1 MEELNFVSKK
11 EDFCIKVNGIFSELS
26 NEEQLSLVEISS
38 NLNKASNCEIEPEL
52 KKSFLLLANI
62 CLPILNLESRNDH
75 PFQPVITSGNERSF
89 LPIDLNDEEKLCLS
103 SIIDE
108 NLPPILKARIADIL
122 WTYLKP
128 KNKKHSEIAIENYI
142 SMDVFKDFFQ
152 PDIYVFWERAVMLAK
167 QTKNGSLI
175 EKIKS
180 KLLHEINYPSTNWD
194 FHLLK
199 IIEIFVK
206 TDLAKELN
214 QDFAEKLLEKQKEFD
229 HKEQFHIV
237 KQYLEFSEK
246 LFQKSNNLDKKY
258 DCIALLAQATEN
270 YGDHRK
276 NESTIVANHFY
287 KMALQRYRQIPNS
300 YRNTLQID
308 QKLDTVQ
315 DKITQS
321 GLLITDELQLIST
334 KQMNI
339 SELQEQSIN
348 HVKDKQTAFESLLYF
363 SGVSSCNFES
373 IWKSTERYIQNSV
386 VSSLFG
392 ATSVSLDGRK
402 ISSIPPLAS
411 DGNNRDEVILKNT
424 IKNFGIHMHLAVEG
438 CILPALNQIQK
449 EHLFPKEFLI
459 QLCKLSAIVPD
470 KREILVA
477 NALYQGFGWDFRS
490 AIHLLAPQVENIVR
504 QLLKQNGLVTTHT
517 DQDGIENEMG
527 LSSLVNMDRAR
538 GILGD
543 DLWFELQAVFTDS
556 LSANLRNEVGHG
568 LLDDDTSNSRY
579 SVYAWWM
586 ILRLVVRNVI
596 PKS

>member
-1 MEELNFVSKK
+1 MDELNFLSKEETSTK
-11 EDFCIKVNGIFSELS
+11 IDEIFSELS
-26 NEEQLSLVEISS
+26 NEEKNSLFRIHS
-38 NLNKASNCEIEPEL
+38 IL
-52 KKSFLLLANI
+52 KNIATNETNTKLRKSLFLLSNI
-62 CLPILNLESRNDH
+62 CSPMIDLESRND
-75 PFQPVITSGNERSF
+75 PFQPFMTWGNKRSF
-89 LPIDLNDEEKLCLS
+89 LPIDLIDEEILYLS
-103 SIIDE
+103 SILDE
-108 NLPPILKARIADIL
+108 DFPPILKARIADIL
-122 WTYLKP
+122 WTYSKP

-142 SMDVFKDFFQ
+142 SMDVFDDFFE
-152 PDIYVFWERAVMLAK
+152 PDVYVFWERTVMLAK
-167 QTKNGSLI
+167 QIKNSSLI

-180 KLLHEINYPSTNWD
+180 KLLNEIDHPSTNWD

-199 IIEIFVK
+199 IIEIFDN
-206 TDLAKELN
+206 TDLDKGLNHEL
-214 QDFAEKLLEKQKEFD
+214 AEKLLEKQKEFN
-229 HKEQFHIV
+229 HEKQFHIAE
-237 KQYLEFSEK
+237 KYLESATK
-246 LFQKSNNLDKKY
+246 LFKKAGNAEDSY
-258 DCIALLAQATEN
+258 RSLAFLAQATEN
-270 YGDHRK
+270 HGDYRK
-276 NESTIVANHFY
+276 NESAMVANSFY
-287 KMALQRYRQIPNS
+287 KLALQRYREIPNL

-373 IWKSTERYIQNSV
+373 IWKSTENNINNSPI
-386 VSSLFG
+386 SSLFG

-402 ISSIPPLAS
+402 ISSIPPLNG
-411 DGNNRDEVILKNT
+411 DNKDEVILKT
-424 IKNFGIHMHLAVEG
+424 AIKNFGIHMHLAVEG
-438 CILPALNQIQK
+438 CILPALEQIQK

-527 LSSLVNMDRAR
+527 LSSLVNMEQAR

-568 LLDDDTSNSRY
+568 LLDDDTSNSLY
-579 SVYAWWM
+579 SVYALWM

>member
-1 MEELNFVSKK
+1 MENLEFVLPEEISNKIKAVFITLSSKK
-11 EDFCIKVNGIFSELS
+11 AHSLIEICTALNQIS
-26 NEEQLSLVEISS
+26 ND
-38 NLNKASNCEIEPEL
+38 NPDGKL
-52 KKSFLLLANI
+52 KKTLTLLANI
-62 CLPILNLESRNDH
+62 CSLVFNLESRND
-75 PFQPVITSGNERSF
+75 PFQPYISIGNNRSF
-89 LPIDLNDEEKLCLS
+89 SPIDLKNEEILFLS
-103 SIIDE
+103 NIVNEDI
-108 NLPPILKARIADIL
+108 PPILKARIADIL
-122 WTYLKP
+122 WTYSI
-128 KNKKHSEIAIENYI
+128 KKQKYPEIAIESYI
-142 SMDVFKDFFQ
+142 SMDVCDDFFE
-152 PDIYVFWERAVMLAK
+152 PNIYTFWERAVVLAK
-167 QTKNGSLI
+167 QTKNSSLI
-175 EKIKS
+175 KKIKS

-214 QDFAEKLLEKQKEFD
+214 QDFAEKLLEKQKKFD

-237 KQYLEFSEK
+237 EQYLEFSEK

-276 NESTIVANHFY
+276 NESAMVANHFY

-308 QKLDTVQ
+308 QKIDFIQ
-315 DKITQS
+315 EKITQS

-334 KQMNI
+334 KEMDI
-339 SELQEQSIN
+339 SQLQEQNIN
-348 HVKDKQTAFESLLYF
+348 HVKNKKSALESLLYF
-363 SGVSSCNFES
+363 AGVSSCDFES
-373 IWKSTERYIQNSV
+373 IWKSTENYIQNSV

-402 ISSIPPLAS
+402 ISSIPPLAL
-411 DGNNRDEVILKNT
+411 DGNNRDEVILKNA

-517 DQDGIENEMG
+517 DQDGIENEIG
-527 LSSLVNMDRAR
+527 LSSLVNLDGAR
-538 GILGD
+538 EILGD

-568 LLDDDTSNSRY
+568 LLDDETSNSLY

-586 ILRLVVRNVI
+586 VLRLIIRNLK
-596 PKS
+596 PSS

>member
-1 MEELNFVSKK
+1 MEELNFVSK
-11 EDFCIKVNGIFSELS
+11 EDFCIKVNEIFSELS

-38 NLNKASNCEIEPEL
+38 NLNKSGNCEIEPEL
-52 KKSFLLLANI
+52 KKSLLLLANI
-62 CLPILNLESRNDH
+62 CLLKLNSESRND
-75 PFQPVITSGNERSF
+75 PFQPFMTYGNKRSF
-89 LPIDLNDEEKLCLS
+89 LPIDLTDEEILYLS
-103 SIIDE
+103 SIVDE
-108 NLPPILKARIADIL
+108 DLPPILKARIADIL
-122 WTYLKP
+122 WTYSKP

-142 SMDVFKDFFQ
+142 SMDVFDDFFE
-152 PDIYVFWERAVMLAK
+152 PDVYVFWERAVMLAK
-167 QTKNGSLI
+167 QTKNSSLI

-180 KLLHEINYPSTNWD
+180 KLLNKIDNPSTSWN

-199 IIEIFVK
+199 IIEIFDN
-206 TDLAKELN
+206 TDLDKGLNHEL
-214 QDFAEKLLEKQKEFD
+214 AEKLLEKQKEFN
-229 HKEQFHIV
+229 HEQQFHIAE
-237 KQYLEFSEK
+237 QYLELAAK
-246 LFQKSNNLDKKY
+246 LFKKSGNEEDSYKSL
-258 DCIALLAQATEN
+258 ALLSQATEN
-270 YGDHRK
+270 HGDYRK
-276 NESTIVANHFY
+276 NESAMVANSFY
-287 KMALQRYRQIPNS
+287 KLALQRYREIPNS

-402 ISSIPPLAS
+402 ISSIPPLAL
-411 DGNNRDEVILKNT
+411 DGNNKDEVILKT
-424 IKNFGIHMHLAVEG
+424 AIKNFGVHIHLAVEG
-438 CILPALNQIQK
+438 CILPALNQIQE
-449 EHLFPKEFLI
+449 EHIFPKDFLVD
-459 QLCKLSAIVPD
+459 LCKLSDIVPE
-470 KREILVA
+470 KREILVT
-477 NALYQGFGWDFRS
+477 NALYQGFEWDFRS
-490 AIHLLAPQVENIVR
+490 AIHLLAPQAENMVR
-504 QLLKQNGLVTTHT
+504 QLLKRNRFVTTHI
-517 DQDGIENEMG
+517 DQNGIENEMG
-527 LSSLVNMDRAR
+527 LSSLVSIDGAR
-538 GILGD
+538 EILGD

-568 LLDDDTSNSRY
+568 LLDDDTSNSLY
-579 SVYAWWM
+579 SIYAWWM
-586 ILRLVVRNVI
+586 VLRLVVRNVI

>member
-1 MEELNFVSKK
+1 MEELNFVSK

-38 NLNKASNCEIEPEL
+38 NLNNSGNCEIEPEL
-52 KKSFLLLANI
+52 KKSLLLLANI
-62 CLPILNLESRNDH
+62 CLLKLNSESRND
-75 PFQPVITSGNERSF
+75 PFQSYISIGNNRSF
-89 LPIDLNDEEKLCLS
+89 HPIDLKDEEILCLS
-103 SIIDE
+103 NIIDE
-108 NLPPILKARIADIL
+108 DIPSIIKTRIADIL
-122 WTYLKP
+122 WTCSVP
-128 KNKKHSEIAIENYI
+128 KNKKYSEIAIESYI
-142 SMDVFKDFFQ
+142 SMDVCDDFFE
-152 PDIYVFWERAVMLAK
+152 PNIYTFWERAVVLAK

-175 EKIKS
+175 EKIKL
-180 KLLHEINYPSTNWD
+180 KLLHETNHPSTNWD

-214 QDFAEKLLEKQKEFD
+214 QDFAEKLLEKQKEFN
-229 HKEQFHIV
+229 HGKQFHIAE
-237 KQYLEFSEK
+237 KYLESATK
-246 LFQKSNNLDKKY
+246 LFKKAGNAEDSY
-258 DCIALLAQATEN
+258 RSLAFLAQATEN
-270 YGDHRK
+270 HGDYRK
-276 NESTIVANHFY
+276 NESAMVANSFY
-287 KMALQRYRQIPNS
+287 KLALQRYREIPNS

-373 IWKSTERYIQNSV
+373 IWKSTENNINNSPI
-386 VSSLFG
+386 SSLFG
-392 ATSVSLDGRK
+392 ATSVSVDGRK
-402 ISSIPPLAS
+402 ISSIPPL
-411 DGNNRDEVILKNT
+411 DGKNRDEVILKNA
-424 IKNFGIHMHLAVEG
+424 IKNFGIHMHLVVEG
-438 CILPALNQIQK
+438 CILPALEQIQQ

-459 QLCKLSAIVPD
+459 QLCKFSSIVPE

-477 NALYQGFGWDFRS
+477 NALYQGFEWDFRS
-490 AIHLLAPQVENIVR
+490 AIHLLAPQVENMVR

-517 DQDGIENEMG
+517 DPNGIENEMG
-527 LSSLVNMDRAR
+527 LSSLVSIVGAR
-538 GILGD
+538 EILGD

-568 LLDDDTSNSRY
+568 LLDDDTSNSLY
-579 SVYAWWM
+579 SVYAWWVV
-586 ILRLVVRNVI
+586 LRLVVRNVI

>member
-1 MEELNFVSKK
+1 MDELNFLSKEETSTK
-11 EDFCIKVNGIFSELS
+11 IDEIFSELS
-26 NEEQLSLVEISS
+26 NEEKNSLFRIHS
-38 NLNKASNCEIEPEL
+38 IL
-52 KKSFLLLANI
+52 KNIATNETNTKLRKSLFLLSNI
-62 CLPILNLESRNDH
+62 CSPMIDLESRND
-75 PFQPVITSGNERSF
+75 PFQPFMTWGNKRSF
-89 LPIDLNDEEKLCLS
+89 LPIDLIDEEILYLS
-103 SIIDE
+103 SILDE
-108 NLPPILKARIADIL
+108 DFPPILKARIADIL
-122 WTYLKP
+122 WTYSKP

-142 SMDVFKDFFQ
+142 SMDVFDDFFE
-152 PDIYVFWERAVMLAK
+152 PDVYVFWERTVMLAK
-167 QTKNGSLI
+167 QIKNSSLI

-180 KLLHEINYPSTNWD
+180 KLLNEIDHPSTSWD

-199 IIEIFVK
+199 IIEIFDN
-206 TDLAKELN
+206 TDLDKGLNHEL
-214 QDFAEKLLEKQKEFD
+214 AEKLLEKQKEFN
-229 HKEQFHIV
+229 HEKQFHIAE
-237 KQYLEFSEK
+237 KYLESATK
-246 LFQKSNNLDKKY
+246 LFKKAGNAEDSY
-258 DCIALLAQATEN
+258 RSLAFLAQATEN
-270 YGDHRK
+270 HGDYRK
-276 NESTIVANHFY
+276 NESAMVANSFY
-287 KMALQRYRQIPNS
+287 KLALQRYREIPNL

-373 IWKSTERYIQNSV
+373 IWKSTENNINNSPI
-386 VSSLFG
+386 SSLFG

-402 ISSIPPLAS
+402 ISSIPPLNG
-411 DGNNRDEVILKNT
+411 DNKDEVILKT
-424 IKNFGIHMHLAVEG
+424 AIKNFGIHMHLAVEG
-438 CILPALNQIQK
+438 CILPALEQIQK

-527 LSSLVNMDRAR
+527 LSSLVNMEQAR

-568 LLDDDTSNSRY
+568 LLDDDTSNSLY

-586 ILRLVVRNVI
+586 VLRLVVRNVI

>member
-1 MEELNFVSKK
+1 MENLEFVLP
-11 EDFCIKVNGIFSELS
+11 E
-26 NEEQLSLVEISS
+26 EISNKINVIFITLSSEKAHSLIEICTALNQIS
-38 NLNKASNCEIEPEL
+38 NDNPDGKL
-52 KKSFLLLANI
+52 KNTLTLLAKI
-62 CLPILNLESRNDH
+62 CSPILNLESRND
-75 PFQPVITSGNERSF
+75 PFQPLMTLENKRSF
-89 LPIDLNDEEKLCLS
+89 LPIDLTEEENLYLS
-103 SIIDE
+103 SIVNEDI
-108 NLPPILKARIADIL
+108 PPILKARIADIL
-122 WTYLKP
+122 WTYSIP
-128 KNKKHSEIAIENYI
+128 KNKKYSEIAIESYI
-142 SMDVFKDFFQ
+142 SMDVCNDFFQ
-152 PDIYVFWERAVMLAK
+152 HDIYVFWERAVVLAK
-167 QTKNGSLI
+167 QTKNSSLI

-180 KLLHEINYPSTNWD
+180 KLLHEIDRPSTNWD

-214 QDFAEKLLEKQKEFD
+214 QDFTKKLLEKQKKFD
-229 HKEQFHIV
+229 HKEQFHIIE
-237 KQYLEFSEK
+237 QYLEFSEK

-276 NESTIVANHFY
+276 NESTMDANSFY
-287 KMALQRYRQIPNS
+287 KLALQRYREIPKAH
-300 YRNTLQID
+300 RNTLQID
-308 QKLDTVQ
+308 KKLDTIQ
-315 DKITQS
+315 EKITQS
-321 GLLITDELQLIST
+321 GLLITDELQLVST
-334 KQMNI
+334 KEMDI
-339 SELQEQSIN
+339 SDLQKHSVN
-348 HVKDKQTAFESLLYF
+348 YVKDKQTAFESLLYF

-373 IWKSTERYIQNSV
+373 IWKSTENYIQNSV

-402 ISSIPPLAS
+402 ISSIPPLAL
-411 DGNNRDEVILKNT
+411 DGNNRDKVILKNA

-459 QLCKLSAIVPD
+459 QLCKLSAIVPE

-477 NALYQGFGWDFRS
+477 NALYQGFEGDFGS

-568 LLDDDTSNSRY
+568 LLDDDTSNSLY

-586 ILRLVVRNVI
+586 VLRLIIRNLEL
-596 PKS
+596 SS

>member
-1 MEELNFVSKK
+1 MENLEFVLPEEISNKIKAVFITLSSKK
-11 EDFCIKVNGIFSELS
+11 AHSLIEICTALNQIS
-26 NEEQLSLVEISS
+26 ND
-38 NLNKASNCEIEPEL
+38 NPDGKL
-52 KKSFLLLANI
+52 KKTLTLLANI
-62 CLPILNLESRNDH
+62 CSLVFNLESRND
-75 PFQPVITSGNERSF
+75 PFQPYISIGNNRSF
-89 LPIDLNDEEKLCLS
+89 SPIDLKNEEILFLS
-103 SIIDE
+103 NIVNEDI
-108 NLPPILKARIADIL
+108 PPILKARIADIL
-122 WTYLKP
+122 WTYSI
-128 KNKKHSEIAIENYI
+128 KKQKYPEIAIESYI
-142 SMDVFKDFFQ
+142 SMDVCDDFFE
-152 PDIYVFWERAVMLAK
+152 PNIYTFWERAVVLAK
-167 QTKNGSLI
+167 QTKNSSLI
-175 EKIKS
+175 KKIKS

-276 NESTIVANHFY
+276 NESAMVANHFY

-315 DKITQS
+315 EKITQS
-321 GLLITDELQLIST
+321 GLLITDELKLIST
-334 KQMNI
+334 EQMNI

-363 SGVSSCNFES
+363 SSVSSCNFES
-373 IWKSTERYIQNSV
+373 IWKSTEKYIQNSV

-517 DQDGIENEMG
+517 DQDGIENEIG
-527 LSSLVNMDRAR
+527 LSSLVNLDGAR
-538 GILGD
+538 EILGD

-568 LLDDDTSNSRY
+568 LLDDETSNSLY

-586 ILRLVVRNVI
+586 VLRLIIRNLK
-596 PKS
+596 PSS

>member
-1 MEELNFVSKK
+1 MENLEFVLPEEISNKIKAVFITLSSKK
-11 EDFCIKVNGIFSELS
+11 AHSLIEIGTALNQIS
-26 NEEQLSLVEISS
+26 ND
-38 NLNKASNCEIEPEL
+38 NPDGKL
-52 KKSFLLLANI
+52 KKTLTLLAKI
-62 CLPILNLESRNDH
+62 CSPILNLESRND
-75 PFQPVITSGNERSF
+75 PFQPLMTLENKRSF
-89 LPIDLNDEEKLCLS
+89 LPIDLTEEENLYLS
-103 SIIDE
+103 SIVNEDI
-108 NLPPILKARIADIL
+108 PPILKARIADIL
-122 WTYLKP
+122 WTYSVP
-128 KNKKHSEIAIENYI
+128 KNKKYLEIAIESYI
-142 SMDVFKDFFQ
+142 SMDVCDDFFE
-152 PDIYVFWERAVMLAK
+152 PNIYTFWERAVVLAK
-167 QTKNGSLI
+167 QTKNSSLI

-180 KLLHEINYPSTNWD
+180 KLLHEINHPSTNRD

-214 QDFAEKLLEKQKEFD
+214 QDFAEKLLEKQKKFD

-237 KQYLEFSEK
+237 EQYLGYSEK

-276 NESTIVANHFY
+276 NESTMVANHFY
-287 KMALQRYRQIPNS
+287 KIALQRYRQIPNS
-300 YRNTLQID
+300 YRSTLQID

-315 DKITQS
+315 EKITQS
-321 GLLITDELQLIST
+321 GLLITDELKLIST
-334 KQMNI
+334 EQINI
-339 SELQEQSIN
+339 SELQEQNIN
-348 HVKDKQTAFESLLYF
+348 HVKDKQTDFESLLYF
-363 SGVSSCNFES
+363 SDVSSCNFES
-373 IWKSTERYIQNSV
+373 IWKSTENNINNFPI
-386 VSSLFG
+386 SSLFG
-392 ATSVSLDGRK
+392 ATSVSPDGRK
-402 ISSIPPLAS
+402 ISSIPPLAL
-411 DGNNRDEVILKNT
+411 DGNNRDEVILKNA
-424 IKNFGIHMHLAVEG
+424 IKNFGIHMHLVVEG

-477 NALYQGFGWDFRS
+477 NALYQGFEWDFRS

-517 DQDGIENEMG
+517 DQDGIENEIG
-527 LSSLVNMDRAR
+527 LSSLVNLDGAR
-538 GILGD
+538 EILGD

-568 LLDDDTSNSRY
+568 LLDDETSNSLY

-586 ILRLVVRNVI
+586 VLRLIIRNLK
-596 PKS
+596 PSS

>member
-1 MEELNFVSKK
+1 MEELNFVSK
-11 EDFCIKVNGIFSELS
+11 EDFCIKVNEIFSELS

-38 NLNKASNCEIEPEL
+38 NLNKSGNCEIEPEL
-52 KKSFLLLANI
+52 KKSLLLLANI
-62 CLPILNLESRNDH
+62 CLLKLNSENRND
-75 PFQPVITSGNERSF
+75 PFQPFMTYGNKRSF
-89 LPIDLNDEEKLCLS
+89 LPIDLTDEEILYLS
-103 SIIDE
+103 SIVDE
-108 NLPPILKARIADIL
+108 DLPPILKARIADIL
-122 WTYLKP
+122 WTYSKP

-142 SMDVFKDFFQ
+142 SMDVFEDFFE
-152 PDIYVFWERAVMLAK
+152 PDVYVFWERAVMLAK
-167 QTKNGSLI
+167 QTKNSSLI

-180 KLLHEINYPSTNWD
+180 KLLNKIDNPSTSWN

-199 IIEIFVK
+199 IIEIFDN
-206 TDLAKELN
+206 TDLDKGLNHEL
-214 QDFAEKLLEKQKEFD
+214 AEKLLEKQKEFN
-229 HKEQFHIV
+229 HEQQFHIAE
-237 KQYLEFSEK
+237 QYLELAAK
-246 LFQKSNNLDKKY
+246 LFKKSGNEEDSYKSL
-258 DCIALLAQATEN
+258 ALLSQATEN
-270 YGDHRK
+270 HGDYRK
-276 NESTIVANHFY
+276 NESAMVANSFY
-287 KMALQRYRQIPNS
+287 KLALQRYREIPNS

-373 IWKSTERYIQNSV
+373 IWKSTEKYIQNSV

-402 ISSIPPLAS
+402 ISSIPPLAL
-411 DGNNRDEVILKNT
+411 DGNNRDEVILKNA
-424 IKNFGIHMHLAVEG
+424 IKNFGIHIHLAVEG
-438 CILPALNQIQK
+438 CILPALEQIQQ
-449 EHLFPKEFLI
+449 EHIFPKNFLVD
-459 QLCKLSAIVPD
+459 LCKLSDIVPE

-477 NALYQGFGWDFRS
+477 NALYQGFEWDFRS
-490 AIHLLAPQVENIVR
+490 AIHLLAPQVENMVR
-504 QLLKQNGLVTTHT
+504 QLLKRNGLVTTHT
-517 DQDGIENEMG
+517 DPNGIENEMG
-527 LSSLVNMDRAR
+527 LSSLVSIVGAR
-538 GILGD
+538 EILGD

-568 LLDDDTSNSRY
+568 LLDDDTSNSLY
-579 SVYAWWM
+579 SVYAWWVV
-586 ILRLVVRNVI
+586 LRLVVRNVI

>member
-1 MEELNFVSKK
+1 MEELNFVSK
-11 EDFCIKVNGIFSELS
+11 EDFCIKVNEIFSELS

-38 NLNKASNCEIEPEL
+38 NLNKSGNCEIEPEL
-52 KKSFLLLANI
+52 KKSLLLLANI
-62 CLPILNLESRNDH
+62 CLLKLNSESRND
-75 PFQPVITSGNERSF
+75 PFQPFMTYGNKRSF
-89 LPIDLNDEEKLCLS
+89 LPIDLTDEEILYLS
-103 SIIDE
+103 SIVDE
-108 NLPPILKARIADIL
+108 DLPPILKARIADIL
-122 WTYLKP
+122 WTYSKP

-142 SMDVFKDFFQ
+142 SMDVFDDFFE
-152 PDIYVFWERAVMLAK
+152 PDVYVFWERAVMLAK
-167 QTKNGSLI
+167 QTKNSSLI

-180 KLLHEINYPSTNWD
+180 KLLNKIDNPSTSWN

-199 IIEIFVK
+199 IIEIFDN
-206 TDLAKELN
+206 TDLDKGLNHEL
-214 QDFAEKLLEKQKEFD
+214 AEKLLEKQKEFN
-229 HKEQFHIV
+229 HEQQFHIAE
-237 KQYLEFSEK
+237 QYLELAAK
-246 LFQKSNNLDKKY
+246 LFKKSGNEEDSYKSL
-258 DCIALLAQATEN
+258 ALLSQATEN
-270 YGDHRK
+270 HGDYRK
-276 NESTIVANHFY
+276 NESAMVANSFY
-287 KMALQRYRQIPNS
+287 KLALQRYREIPNS

-402 ISSIPPLAS
+402 ISSIPPLAL
-411 DGNNRDEVILKNT
+411 DGNNKDEVILKT
-424 IKNFGIHMHLAVEG
+424 AIKNFGVHIHLAVEG
-438 CILPALNQIQK
+438 CILPALNQIQE
-449 EHLFPKEFLI
+449 EHIFPKDFLVD
-459 QLCKLSAIVPD
+459 LCKLSDIVPE
-470 KREILVA
+470 KREILVT
-477 NALYQGFGWDFRS
+477 NALYQGFEWDFRS
-490 AIHLLAPQVENIVR
+490 AIHLLAPQVENMVR
-504 QLLKQNGLVTTHT
+504 QLLKRNGLVTTHT
-517 DQDGIENEMG
+517 DPNGIENEMG
-527 LSSLVNMDRAR
+527 LSSLVSIDGAR
-538 GILGD
+538 EILGD

-568 LLDDDTSNSRY
+568 LLDDDTSNSLY
-579 SVYAWWM
+579 SIYAWWM
-586 ILRLVVRNVI
+586 VLRLVVRNVI